1 MNLKDI
7 CHVQET
13 KRLILM
19 LQTLI
24 RSFYF
29 LSYRSLETCYI
40 TKLFYKILQT
50 EK

>member
-7 CHVQET
+7 CHVQEAR
-13 KRLILM
+13 RLILM
-19 LQTLI
+19 LQILI
-24 RSFYF
+24 HSFYS

-50 EK
+50 EE